1 MTGISRSTLLAGNLP
16 GKPKVERHTGSLEPN
31 LGWEMWDTMKKSTG
45 SERLRTRL
53 QVAVFAVP
61 LVLQVLL
68 PVFARGQEGPE
79 SRHED
84 DLPVATL
91 VEVLELDLTE
101 APIARRVS
109 SLVESPDGTVFV
121 GGSTEVLVFDPDGA
135 YRGEIGRQGD
145 GPGEF
150 RSLTGLGMHGDTLW
164 AGDAMSGRVTRF
176 LPDGSLLEI
185 ITPPPSVRGVPS
197 FLTLAADG
205 SVVGNPLSMMSPGAS
220 SSSRLTV
227 WWRWDGAEGSDA
239 GVADTLI
246 SLDIRNALMDIE
258 ARGRTLPLPQPFV
271 EREFVAVAGTEP
283 YALAAHALGEED
295 DGLIVVE
302 RLHFDGACD
311 TAIAVQYRP
320 RRITSEDI
328 DGVVDRMGRV
338 LSTPFDAPETA
349 ARPAPEIARQLRRT
363 IDVPDYHPPLTDLV
377 QGSGGSIWI
386 GRESSASQRNWLIA
400 QEGVGAVARITLA
413 DYQRPL
419 SASDG
424 YVWLLEPGAF
434 DLPRIVKYRVD
445 TP

>member
-1 MTGISRSTLLAGNLP
+1 
-16 GKPKVERHTGSLEPN
+16 
-31 LGWEMWDTMKKSTG
+31 MKKSTG
-45 SERLRTRL
+45 SERIRTRHL
-53 QVAVFAVP
+53 GTVVAVP
-61 LVLQVLL
+61 LVLQILV
-68 PVFARGQEGPE
+68 PVSARGQEGRGT
-79 SRHED
+79 RHED

-185 ITPPPSVRGVPS
+185 ITPPPAVRGVPS
-197 FLTLAADG
+197 CLTLAADG

-302 RLHFDGACD
+302 RLHFDGARD